1 MESARVG
8 AADADGADPAG
19 PEGAILGPA
28 DLAGPDPARLPDFAR
43 VWVCVAVPV
52 WLVVFAGILRRGP
65 GHLRDER

>member
-28 DLAGPDPARLPDFAR
+28 DLAGPDPARLPD
-43 VWVCVAVPV
+43 
-52 WLVVFAGILRRGP
+52 
-65 GHLRDER
+65 DERPYGEYGALALIRNPGR